1 MSHSYRCRSTAATKP
16 RLAGI
21 FAIFLS
27 LAGCTAGDR
36 VNLLHRTGGSAA
48 LFEQFQAFDG
58 RTGAAISFQD
68 VVSRADR
75 ADVLLFGEEHSD
87 IVCNALE
94 AQLLSALS
102 RQRRPITLAMEFFET
117 DTQAALDAYLFGR
130 ISETEFREQT
140 RQKRGYATTHR
151 PLIEY
156 CRAASIPVIAANT
169 PRRLIRALR
178 ESGRPYD
185 EFRADLDPADR
196 SWLPRT
202 SDLLDGPYYDR
213 FVKAMA
219 DHAMPT
225 SAPSSQPTSAT
236 SAPAASQPTT
246 QPDREEQLL
255 RAYRTQSLWDDTM
268 AEWMAAHRRNYP
280 ERRVLLVVGAF
291 HVAGGGGTA
300 IKLHRRRPTDQAL
313 TIVYRGTSKTP
324 LAFDEADRGAG
335 DIVIY
340 GVKPEDPPE
349 PAKPPTTSAPTSAPA
364 TAPAPHSTGEKTS
377 SNAPVDR
384 V

>member
-1 MSHSYRCRSTAATKP
+1 MIQSLKRRVIDICRP

-21 FAIFLS
+21 AFIFIS

-36 VNLLHRTGGSAA
+36 VNLVRQTGGSAA
-48 LFEQFQAFDG
+48 LFGQFQAFDG
-58 RTGAAISFQD
+58 QTGVPISFQD
-68 VVSRADR
+68 LVGRADR
-75 ADVLLFGEEHSD
+75 ADVVVFGEEHSD
-87 IVCNALE
+87 VVCNAVE
-94 AQLLSALS
+94 AQLLAALS
-102 RQRRPITLAMEFFET
+102 RQRRPVTLAMEFFET
-117 DTQAALDAYLFGR
+117 DTQAALDAYLEGR
-130 ISETEFREQT
+130 VDETEFRTQT
-140 RQKRGYATTHR
+140 RQKRGYLTTHR

-185 EFRADLDPADR
+185 EFRADLEPTDR
-196 SWLPRT
+196 AWLPPT
-202 SDLLDGPYYDR
+202 SDLLDGPYHDR
-213 FVKAMA
+213 FVEAMG

-225 SAPSSQPTSAT
+225 SAPASQPASAA
-236 SAPAASQPTT
+236 SAPAVSQPTT

-268 AEWMAAHRRNYP
+268 AEWIANHRGRIPN
-280 ERRVLLVVGAF
+280 RRVLLVVGAF
-291 HVAGGGGTA
+291 HVANEGGTA
-300 IKLHRRRPTDQAL
+300 TKLHRRRPADRVL
-313 TIVYRGTSKTP
+313 TIIYRGTSNMP

-340 GVKPEDPPE
+340 GIRPPE
-349 PAKPPTTSAPTSAPA
+349 ETTQPGPISAPTTQPAATSRGSPPTTSNPSGNS
-364 TAPAPHSTGEKTS
+364 TA
-377 SNAPVDR
+377 NR